1 MLHRFDRSA
10 PPRRPLPLVA
20 AVLLL
25 AAAAC
30 GGGTDGVTD
39 PGAVASI
46 QFAADADTVVAG
58 SSVSLSGLLRDT
70 QGNQV
75 TATTV
80 SWSSTNASVAT
91 VSSVGLAQG
100 LEPGVTTIRA
110 ASGASQA
117 TLRLVVEAYVP
128 PPPGQP
134 SAVAPPPLASSGGD
148 GNFTIRVVWPDGA
161 DARASAL
168 VDAAIARW
176 RRVVVGDLPNATFD
190 IAADACF
197 EGQKA
202 SRETVD
208 DLLIFVRVEEID
220 GPSGTL
226 ARAGPCLVRANRGL
240 PLVGL
245 VEVDE
250 ADVGRD
256 AALVT
261 TMLTHEIGH
270 VLGIGTLWDRAG
282 LLHGRDSDNPLFL
295 GATAQEAYAAIG
307 GGTSLVYVEN
317 TGGEGTKNGHWRET
331 TYRSELMTGW
341 IGANANPLSAI
352 TVGSLRD
359 LGYAVSASG
368 ADSYV
373 LPSANVASPSVA
385 GGGVRLQDELIAPR
399 FTVDADGR
407 TRPIGDR

>member
-1 MLHRFDRSA
+1 MSRDARRVRLVPLLTPVAVPGARAPPVRIPIVAPPRPEPPLRSGPSSAAEVRVLHRFDRSA

-176 RRVVVGDLPNATFD
+176 RRVVTGDLPNATFD
-190 IAADACF
+190 IAAGACF
-197 EGQKA
+197 DGQTA
-202 SRETVD
+202 SR
-208 DLLIFVRVEEID
+208 
-220 GPSGTL
+220 
-226 ARAGPCLVRANRGL
+226 
-240 PLVGL
+240 
-245 VEVDE
+245 
-250 ADVGRD
+250 
-256 AALVT
+256 
-261 TMLTHEIGH
+261 
-270 VLGIGTLWDRAG
+270 
-282 LLHGRDSDNPLFL
+282 
-295 GATAQEAYAAIG
+295 
-307 GGTSLVYVEN
+307 
-317 TGGEGTKNGHWRET
+317 
-331 TYRSELMTGW
+331 
-341 IGANANPLSAI
+341 
-352 TVGSLRD
+352 
-359 LGYAVSASG
+359 
-368 ADSYV
+368 
-373 LPSANVASPSVA
+373 
-385 GGGVRLQDELIAPR
+385 
-399 FTVDADGR
+399 
-407 TRPIGDR
+407 